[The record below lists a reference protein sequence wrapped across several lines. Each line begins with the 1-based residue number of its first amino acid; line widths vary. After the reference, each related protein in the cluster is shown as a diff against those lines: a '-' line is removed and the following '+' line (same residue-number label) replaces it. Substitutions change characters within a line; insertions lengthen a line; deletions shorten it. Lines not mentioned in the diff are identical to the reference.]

1 MTVAVAILLSVV
13 ILAIAL
19 LHAYWGLGGIWP
31 AGSAE
36 GLAKAAVGTPGI
48 RRMPSTPACF
58 AVAALL
64 LAVAAW
70 PSFAMRL
77 VPEAWP
83 HWLTLLAG
91 LGIAAVFVGRGV
103 AGYTSAWRRR
113 FSEQPFARL
122 DRLAYSPLCLALGAG
137 FIVLLLRG
145 PQ

>member
-1 MTVAVAILLSVV
+1 MIAAIAIVLSVV
-13 ILAIAL
+13 MACIAL

-31 AGSAE
+31 ASSAE
-36 GLAKAAVGTPGI
+36 RLARAAVGTPGI
-48 RRMPSTPACF
+48 RKMPGTAACL

-64 LAVAAW
+64 LAVASW
-70 PSFAMRL
+70 PSFALRL

-91 LGIAAVFVGRGV
+91 LGIAGVFLGRGL
-103 AGYTSAWRRR
+103 AGYTTAWRRR

-122 DRLAYSPLCLALGAG
+122 DRIVYSPLCLALGAG